1 MRIIGICL
9 ILITVCIVILKV
21 QLNELNNHSILA
33 AKAILQLQQI
43 EKERLQR
50 KTINIGTEDKPVY
63 AEVDR

>member
-1 MRIIGICL
+1 M
-9 ILITVCIVILKV
+9 ILKV